1 MSKYQIVS
9 APTNDGLFGI
19 NPDWLIKDSETGKYF
34 NGYDFMGS
42 VEWVNIGEA
51 YCMSKD
57 EAQDIVN
64 DLEAADEPMAK
75 DEPEHDLPG
84 KMMAIMSSVRADD
97 PSCEYHEFDRK
108 TMTEYTS
115 WLLRA
120 AARGYEISREEPDHQ
135 VVYLSS
141 QTHKNVSFQI
151 AFRQC

>member
-57 EAQDIVN
+57 EAEQIVN
-64 DLEAADEPMAK
+64 DLESSE
-75 DEPEHDLPG
+75 EH
-84 KMMAIMSSVRADD
+84 KQEETKRE
-97 PSCEYHEFDRK
+97 CE
-108 TMTEYTS
+108 
-115 WLLRA
+115 
-120 AARGYEISREEPDHQ
+120 GYEIIESVRLDSTHEIVIGRSPTALAKFVCWYCNNGDDYYSGAYTMTYRQALSVIAERITKSYDNLP
-135 VVYLSS
+135 VYYEG
-141 QTHKNVSFQI
+141 I
-151 AFRQC
+151 